1 MRRTPQT
8 TAEAERA
15 AMEHEVGQLAAGV
28 AHELNT
34 PTQFVGD
41 ALRFLRDAFGDV
53 LAMHEQVHAALG
65 EACVAP
71 ELLERVRAAEE
82 AADLEYL
89 RERVP
94 AAFERAEDG
103 VRRIGAIGGAMREL
117 ATPGRPPG
125 PQDLIDS
132 GS

>member
-1 MRRTPQT
+1 MQRTA
-8 TAEAERA
+8 AEI
-15 AMEHEVGQLAAGV
+15 

-34 PTQFVGD
+34 PAQFVGD
-41 ALRFLRDAFGDV
+41 TLRFLREAFADV
-53 LAMHEQVHAALG
+53 LAMHDQIRAEL
-65 EACVAP
+65 EASP

-103 VRRIGAIGGAMREL
+103 VRRIGAIGSAMREL
-117 ATPGRPPG
+117 AA
-125 PQDLIDS
+125 
-132 GS
+132 

>member
-1 MRRTPQT
+1 MRRTAPT

-15 AMEHEVGQLAAGV
+15 AMEQEVGQLAAGV

-41 ALRFLRDAFGDV
+41 TLLFLRDAFGDV
-53 LAMHEQVHAALG
+53 LSMHEQVRAALD
-65 EACVAP
+65 EAGVAP

-125 PQDLIDS
+125 HQDLNDC
-132 GS
+132 